1 MSILEEKLNSSLESR
16 TKKQR
21 NRQFSIENDFRS
33 WFRIKIPFLTMIF
46 ESTFEEK
53 RIFDFFIFKCLKLRK
68 REIYEIFKMLKIFWR
83 FWNEQNDVTKDARC
97 MNIKSWAESSPSGL
111 TVAQVAHRGLTIHYW
126 KKTIIGNFWSR

>member
-53 RIFDFFIFKCLKLRK
+53 RIFDFFYL
-68 REIYEIFKMLKIFWR
+68 
-83 FWNEQNDVTKDARC
+83 
-97 MNIKSWAESSPSGL
+97 
-111 TVAQVAHRGLTIHYW
+111 QVPQVKET
-126 KKTIIGNFWSR
+126 